1 MLPIDQKI
9 LDAAGSKGLKYL
21 QKNRLEHCERR
32 ILVTSFRSAVRRLP
46 AEIIAHIICL
56 TLDVYRKPLTHT
68 ERQELMALRTVSSL
82 WRATIFSTPAIWQSL
97 EVNFTLR
104 TWSATA
110 VTSWFSRGGL
120 GGLKHLS
127 VKNSKWFSETPD
139 VDQILK
145 FIDHSPFLF
154 SGLSFSLP
162 TLSDIKVL
170 ARPSAARA
178 TVKILTLLLP
188 CPPGGH
194 DHRSVGTSKKSLK
207 LGESFPRLASLV
219 LRGHLQTHTPFTHPS
234 LASLAFDE
242 GHLTP
247 SYFLRFSERFPSL
260 QDLTVHRGTFL
271 EYNDILELP
280 SNHLKNL
287 KRLTLGGFCIPY
299 VLRAFDCPSIQWLHL
314 ASVHRNVWSNPPF
327 PNDLESFLQR
337 SQANDITLRIT
348 TEEHD
353 LENLAWMLPA
363 ILISESLPVNRLH
376 VTGIDWLDCRTSRPT
391 PRFPSSLREIVAL
404 AKPREPRFIRRFV
417 GSLSSVGS
425 GRSSQIIEVYIPGE
439 EEDEVVLASECPDG
453 ETAVHLRFHSTTKE
467 DIEDMLVRDNSISGH
482 QWEAVLAS

>member
-1 MLPIDQKI
+1 MLPVQSFTEYFSHNLPLPDELLPFWTSYLDRLSQLISKIDQKI

-68 ERQELMALRTVSSL
+68 ERQELMALRTH
-82 WRATIFSTPAIWQSL
+82 PAIWQSL

-299 VLRAFDCPSIQWLHL
+299 VLRAFDCPSIQWLLSHL
-314 ASVHRNVWSNPPF
+314 STVRNVWSNPPF

-363 ILISESLPVNRLH
+363 ISYQNPYLSTDCMSRASIGLLLAPLH
-376 VTGIDWLDCRTSRPT
+376 SKIRWEPFRYYRCLHSR
-391 PRFPSSLREIVAL
+391 
-404 AKPREPRFIRRFV
+404 
-417 GSLSSVGS
+417 
-425 GRSSQIIEVYIPGE
+425 
-439 EEDEVVLASECPDG
+439 ECPDG
-453 ETAVHLRFHSTTKE
+453 ETES
-467 DIEDMLVRDNSISGH
+467 IEDMLVRDNCISCH
-482 QWEAVLAS
+482 E